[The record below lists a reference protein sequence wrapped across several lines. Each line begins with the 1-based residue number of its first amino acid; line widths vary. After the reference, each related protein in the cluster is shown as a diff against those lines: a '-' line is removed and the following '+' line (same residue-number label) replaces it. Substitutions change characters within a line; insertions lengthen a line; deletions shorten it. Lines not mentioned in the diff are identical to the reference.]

1 MNQKRVF
8 LAINLPEE
16 LKEKIYSTFS
26 EKLPEKELKKVEK
39 ENLHVTLLFIG
50 YVPENYVKELKE
62 KLQSLS
68 SAERFDASLK
78 GIGCFG
84 NRVLWLGVD
93 KNAERIVELNKR
105 ACELLGIRDERFNPH
120 VTLARNKRM
129 PYVKFAKLADKLKK
143 IKFEE
148 IFPVESVDIM
158 ESILLRAGPVYKK
171 LAELKLTW

>member
-1 MNQKRVF
+1 MNQKRIF
-8 LAINLPEE
+8 LAINLPKE

-50 YVPENYVKELKE
+50 YVSENYIEKLKE

-68 SAERFDASLK
+68 SAECFEASLK
-78 GIGCFG
+78 GIGRFG

-93 KNAERIVELNKR
+93 KNAERIIELNER
-105 ACELLGIRDERFNPH
+105 ACGLLGIRDERFNPH

-129 PYVKFAKLADKLKK
+129 PYAKFAELADKLKE

-148 IFPVESVDIM
+148 SFPVESVDIM

-171 LAELKLTW
+171 LAELKLT

>member
-129 PYVKFAKLADKLKK
+129 PYVKFAKLADKLKE

-171 LAELKLTW
+171 LAELKLT